1 MDRNSS
7 WQKSKFLDFK
17 SSISSLF
24 DNIAEGNKTYPDF
37 LKIHFVSFVN
47 KEESKLEMNKIIDH
61 IKNSLIN
68 SLNNDNSVKDIFDDE
83 FTKSN
88 FIDFVFENMMM
99 LLLQNKGKEYLL
111 KIIDKLL
118 YEN

>member
-1 MDRNSS
+1 
-7 WQKSKFLDFK
+7 
-17 SSISSLF
+17 
-24 DNIAEGNKTYPDF
+24 
-37 LKIHFVSFVN
+37 
-47 KEESKLEMNKIIDH
+47 MNKIIDH

-68 SLNNDNSVKDIFDDE
+68 SLNNDNSVKDIFDDK

-99 LLLQNKGKEYLL
+99 LLLQNKGKKYLL